1 MVLGLSGEHDSFP
14 TFAPYSK
21 YPECYKDVSFWLP
34 EDVDQ
39 FHENYF
45 HETVRDVGG
54 DLVEEVVLMDE
65 FTHPKTGRVSHC
77 YRINYRATDRSLS
90 NAEVDEMQFRLRD
103 LMSDQLGLEVSAA
116 LCFAI
121 AFR

>member
-1 MVLGLSGEHDSFP
+1 MVLGLPGEHDSFP

-103 LMSDQLGLEVSAA
+103 LMSDQLGLEVSVA
-116 LCFAI
+116 LCLAT

>member
-1 MVLGLSGEHDSFP
+1 MPGEHDSFP
-14 TFAPYSK
+14 TFTPYSK

-54 DLVEEVVLMDE
+54 DLVEEVVRWRRRQKS
-65 FTHPKTGRVSHC
+65 TAVQC
-77 YRINYRATDRSLS
+77 
-90 NAEVDEMQFRLRD
+90 
-103 LMSDQLGLEVSAA
+103 
-116 LCFAI
+116 
-121 AFR
+121 